1 MGSMGFDFG
10 LEKAEACIKR
20 KFRWLF
26 RVPNISA
33 EGIECLPPLK
43 GARPNINF
51 KEIQVEHLN
60 ETIFL
65 PGKPDWKPINLV
77 LYDLK
82 TNRHPIFTWLKQL
95 YNPCDGTM
103 TSPVARLDGMAA
115 TSFAASNAFIKLAYL
130 EVYDGCGEPIETW
143 TFENVWPNNIDFG
156 DLDMGSSEVLTCDL
170 TLRYARAYMEDE
182 CD

>member
-1 MGSMGFDFG
+1 MQNMGFDFG
-10 LEKAEACIKR
+10 LPNPTGSKTCKR

-26 RVPNISA
+26 QIEEISA
-33 EGIECLPPLK
+33 KGINCLPPSRS
-43 GARPNINF
+43 ARPSISF
-51 KEIQVEHLN
+51 KEMEISHLN

-82 TNRHPIFTWLKQL
+82 MNKHPIFTWLKQL

-103 TSPVARLDGMAA
+103 TSPVARLGSGV

-130 EVYDGCGEPIETW
+130 ELYNGCGEVMESW
-143 TFENVWPNNIDFG
+143 VFENVWPNNIDFG
-156 DLDMGSSEVLTCDL
+156 DLEMGSSDIVTCDL
-170 TLRYARAYMEDE
+170 TLRYARAYIDE
-182 CD
+182 EC